1 MSVYKQS
8 RRDLS
13 LPYALLSSKKKGS
26 EYQHPESP
34 FATVCTVAA
43 GLQQVYYLLT
53 VKFPRISWSSSNSE
67 YLIHKIMTFHE
78 LKTVRWFEFITVRL
92 HSPTSKPHKKYLI
105 LEDQNYLSRDSW
117 NFSENQIGSDLV
129 ILLELRCSSLDIT
142 GNSSCEDYIL
152 LILEFYYHAHDPC
165 VTNCSLGL

>member
-67 YLIHKIMTFHE
+67 YLIHKIVTFHE
-78 LKTVRWFEFITVRL
+78 LKTVRWVEFITVRL
-92 HSPTSKPHKKYLI
+92 HSPTPKPHKKNLI
-105 LEDQNYLSRDSW
+105 LEDQKLSEQGLMKFFWKSNRFG
-117 NFSENQIGSDLV
+117 FSHFIRVTMFLTGYYWEFKLRRLYFTDIGV
-129 ILLELRCSSLDIT
+129 LL
-142 GNSSCEDYIL
+142 
-152 LILEFYYHAHDPC
+152 PC
-165 VTNCSLGL
+165 TWPMCN